1 MSMAGPVVRRVSI
14 RRDLAS
20 LITEQTIV
28 RQIYREMDRPATSV
42 HLPAWAEVFTDDIV
56 QPGHDITRAKALLAE
71 AGWTDTNHN
80 GVLDKDGQPLSLVI
94 RTHSED
100 PDRKSVVEL
109 LVSILRSSGIDARA
123 EIT

>member
-1 MSMAGPVVRRVSI
+1 GI
-14 RRDLAS
+14 RDRNV
-20 LITEQTIV
+20 TGVQTCALPIL
-28 RQIYREMDRPATSV
+28 DRPATSV
-42 HLPAWAEVFTDDIV
+42 LLPAWAGVFTNDIV

-71 AGWTDTNHN
+71 AGWTDTNHD

-109 LVSILRSSGIDARA
+109 LVRSEERRVGK
-123 EIT
+123 EC